1 MNDASMLSENLPIR
15 PERIVYAES
24 PRLRRI
30 RVMSRLLDSSIV
42 LPGGYRIGIDP
53 IVGLI
58 PGFGDFIGAAL
69 SFYLV
74 YEAARLGLPKRVLL
88 RMCGN
93 VLIEVLVGEIPLLGD
108 VFDAVW
114 KGNLRNARLVEM
126 HYRPTQPER
135 PLKRIFL
142 KIFLLFLAVLFC
154 AAAFGA
160 LLIWLAILLIQHL
173 IK

>member
-1 MNDASMLSENLPIR
+1 MDDASMPSGDSPIR

-24 PRLRRI
+24 PRLHRI
-30 RVMSRLLDSSIV
+30 RFMSRLLDSSIV

-108 VFDAVW
+108 IFDAVW
-114 KGNLRNARLVEM
+114 KANLRNARLVEM
-126 HYRPTQPER
+126 HYHPTQPER

-142 KIFLLFLAVLFC
+142 KIFLLFFCVLFC

-173 IK
+173 IQ